1 MVFNLIKLPLE
12 EKVVI
17 QLFSVNH
24 RPYFI
29 PHHWPNPNLKD
40 TAYSCILDHI
50 TSFVWKKYGS
60 GKSSNIFGMKWNRYF
75 NIQHQCPISLMLQR
89 LKGSKSLKSSPN
101 ILWGF

>member
-1 MVFNLIKLPLE
+1 MVFLIKLPLE

-24 RPYFI
+24 RLYFI
-29 PHHWPNPNLKD
+29 PHHWPNPNLKA

-60 GKSSNIFGMKWNRYF
+60 GKSSNIIWDEMEPLL
-75 NIQHQCPISLMLQR
+75 QHPAPVSNLINAPEAER
-89 LKGSKSLKSSPN
+89 E
-101 ILWGF
+101 